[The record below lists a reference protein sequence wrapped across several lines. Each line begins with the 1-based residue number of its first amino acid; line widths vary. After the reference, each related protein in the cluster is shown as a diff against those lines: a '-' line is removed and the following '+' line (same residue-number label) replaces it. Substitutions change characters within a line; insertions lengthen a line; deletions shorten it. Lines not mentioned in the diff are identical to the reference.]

1 MKLTT
6 PPLNPNAINADFII
20 ETLRKELLTLVSLN
34 LVVLPRAIPKQR
46 VGLKGRVVKFP
57 IVEQY
62 KAISGTY
69 DNLSCEPLEKTNF
82 CFFGYDKEREDNE
95 GRLVVTNLS
104 CIFYFDLRTI
114 QSNEDIKAKIKQD
127 LQAKFNKVYPFELQ
141 VTEIVDNDFDSVW
154 AGYKLP
160 DLEMVYF
167 SYPFYTLR
175 FSFPEVI
182 GQYKCSPL
190 NIYVK
195 NLC

>member
-1 MKLTT
+1 MKITT

-20 ETLRKELLTLVSLN
+20 EILRKELLTLVSLN

-57 IVEQY
+57 IIEQY

-190 NIYVK
+190 NSYNK

>member
-20 ETLRKELLTLVSLN
+20 EILREELLTLVSLN

-57 IVEQY
+57 IIEQY

-69 DNLSCEPLEKTNF
+69 DNLSLEPIEKTNF
-82 CFFGYDKEREDNE
+82 CFFGYDKEREDSE
-95 GRLVVTNLS
+95 GRLIVTNLS

-114 QSNEDIKAKIKQD
+114 QSNEDIKAKVKQD
-127 LQAKFNKVYPFELQ
+127 LQSIFNKVYPFELQ

-154 AGYKLP
+154 AG
-160 DLEMVYF
+160 
-167 SYPFYTLR
+167 
-175 FSFPEVI
+175 
-182 GQYKCSPL
+182 
-190 NIYVK
+190 
-195 NLC
+195 

>member
-20 ETLRKELLTLVSLN
+20 EILREELLTLVSLN

-57 IVEQY
+57 IIEQY

-69 DNLSCEPLEKTNF
+69 DNLSLEPIEKTNF
-82 CFFGYDKEREDNE
+82 CFFGYDKEREDSE
-95 GRLVVTNLS
+95 GRLIVTNLS

-114 QSNEDIKAKIKQD
+114 QSNEDIKAKVKQD
-127 LQAKFNKVYPFELQ
+127 LQSIFNKVYPFELQ

-190 NIYVK
+190 NSYNK